1 MVSNLTALFSLALGL
16 QHPWVVTEVRFD
28 PDEARIHADIST
40 VRGAR
45 FPCPVCGAP
54 EQPVHDTQQRTWR
67 HLNFFQY
74 ETYIH
79 ARLPRVRCAVCGRT
93 TQVQAPWARPRSG
106 FTLLMEALVL
116 SLCQQMPVRRV
127 AERVGV
133 SDKTIWNLIEHYEG
147 MTMGAGPGK
156 RSRPERDRS
165 SGDGRRRP
173 TGLGRGRSGHGGHRA

>member
-16 QHPWVVTEVRFD
+16 QPPWVVTEVRFD
-28 PDEARIHADIST
+28 PDEERIDADISC

-93 TQVQAPWARPRSG
+93 TQIQAPWARPRSG

-147 MTMGAGPGK
+147 MTMGAGPGR
-156 RSRPERDRS
+156 RSGRGGDRP
-165 SGDGRRRP
+165 SGGGRRREP
-173 TGLGRGRSGHGGHRA
+173 GPGGGRPRHGGHRV